1 MLQPSVT
8 SLKEFQA
15 SALALKAASKELRS
29 DINKA
34 TRVTVGPIWKEEVNA
49 RAGAHVMAQKV
60 LTKGARVAAG
70 NPARAI
76 AGSSRK
82 ALSGGLIPD
91 ATSRAFEFGTTAR
104 QTKRAYRSNR
114 NGKSFSVKRRTRM
127 QLPPFKSTGYVVFPA
142 WRNTAPRMVSLYA
155 QLIMKKVYEAFGE

>member
-15 SALALKAASKELRS
+15 VTLALKAASKELRTA
-29 DINKA
+29 INRA
-34 TRVTVGPIWKEEVNA
+34 TRDTVGPIWKEEVNA
-49 RAGAHVMAQKV
+49 RAGAHVMANKV

-70 NPARAI
+70 NPARAV

-91 ATSRAFEFGTTAR
+91 QANRAFEFGSTNRESKST
-104 QTKRAYRSNR
+104 YRSR
-114 NGKSFSVKRRTRM
+114 RGGKSFNVTRRTRR
-127 QLPPFKSTGYVVFPA
+127 QLPPFRKGGYVVFPA
-142 WRNTAPRMVSLYA
+142 WRKTAPRMVSLYT

>member
-1 MLQPSVT
+1 MFQPSVE
-8 SLKEFQA
+8 SLAEFKA
-15 SALALKAASKELRS
+15 AALALKAASKELRS

-34 TRVTVGPIWKEEVNA
+34 TRATVGPIWKEEIA
-49 RAGAHVMAQKV
+49 ERAGAHIMAQKV

-82 ALSGGLIPD
+82 ALSGGLVPD
-91 ATSRAFEFGTTAR
+91 RSGRAFEFG
-104 QTKRAYRSNR
+104 SNNR
-114 NGKSFSVKRRTRM
+114 NAKQSYRVNRGGKSYTVKRRTRR
-127 QLPPFKSTGYVVFPA
+127 QLPPFRAKGYVVMPA
-142 WRNTAPRMVSLYA
+142 WRGTAPRMVSLYT

>member
-1 MLQPSVT
+1 MIQPSVR

-15 SALALKAASKELRS
+15 VTLALKAASKELRT

-34 TRVTVGPIWKEEVNA
+34 TRDTVGPIWKEEVNA

-82 ALSGGLIPD
+82 ALSGGLVPEQ
-91 ATSRAFEFGTTAR
+91 AGRAFEFGTVGREKKT
-104 QTKRAYRSNR
+104 TYRTSR
-114 NGKSFSVKRRTRM
+114 GGKSFNVTRRTRR
-127 QLPPFKSTGYVVFPA
+127 QLPPFRKGGYVVFPA
-142 WRNTAPRMVSLYA
+142 WRDTAPRMVSLYT